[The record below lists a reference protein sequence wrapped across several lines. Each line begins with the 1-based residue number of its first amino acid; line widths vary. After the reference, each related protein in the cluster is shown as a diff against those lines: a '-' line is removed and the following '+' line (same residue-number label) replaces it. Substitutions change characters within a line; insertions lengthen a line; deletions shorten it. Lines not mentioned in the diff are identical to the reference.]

1 MPNRRHDGFYFLQG
15 MTVTFAVL
23 GAVMTIGAG
32 LLVLM
37 IALAPRGLADSLRQ
51 VGGRTLEG
59 DVMLAGFIQTVGW
72 FWLPRIHFVS
82 ARLGRWMMI
91 AMGILTLLMFGMVV
105 LAIF

>member
-32 LLVLM
+32 FLVLM
-37 IALAPRGLADSLRQ
+37 IAVAPRGLAEPLRQ
-51 VGGRTLEG
+51 AGGRTLEG
-59 DVMLAGFIQTVGW
+59 DVMLAAFIQTVGW

-82 ARLGRWMMI
+82 SQLGRRMMI
-91 AMGILTLLMFGMVV
+91 TMGILTFLMFGMVV
-105 LAIF
+105 VALF